1 MAIPKFG
8 NNIAAMIS
16 KLQDDAMAYARKGD
30 LKKAVATAQKAYN
43 IAPQNIK
50 TLEIL
55 NAALIRLFDFDKA
68 IEFGLKTIKLN
79 PNNLNACDTLAHAYG
94 YKGDW
99 QKCGEFGKRALEI
112 RDAMVMT
119 SLGGKLPALPQV
131 KDESNRTKNIISFTL
146 FGSSPYYCE
155 TAILNAQLVREIY
168 PENWI
173 CRFYIDESVPE
184 TIVKRLKEQGSEIVI
199 ADDEMKKFPKIL
211 WRFLAAD
218 DENAKFVV
226 FRDADSVISE
236 REAWCVNEWQQS
248 DKLFHIIRDGS
259 SHTELILAGTWGMR
273 AGLFNMKDLMTD
285 YFKYAKID
293 GRYDDQFFLRGKIWP
308 YARQSV
314 LMHDRI
320 FGFMD
325 AKKIAPHLFFDYA
338 ITHIGCCEG
347 NATINVNAPTGVK
360 DASRVKWQL
369 FSRISPKLD
378 KNLNIVDSGNERFI
392 CEYEAVVK
400 NAKIEIF
407 LPRRYAYGFSN
418 GLSRINIDVL

>member
-1 MAIPKFG
+1 MSQI
-8 NNIAAMIS
+8 
-16 KLQDDAMAYARKGD
+16 
-30 LKKAVATAQKAYN
+30 AQK
-43 IAPQNIK
+43 
-50 TLEIL
+50 
-55 NAALIRLFDFDKA
+55 
-68 IEFGLKTIKLN
+68 
-79 PNNLNACDTLAHAYG
+79 
-94 YKGDW
+94 
-99 QKCGEFGKRALEI
+99 
-112 RDAMVMT
+112 
-119 SLGGKLPALPQV
+119 
-131 KDESNRTKNIISFTL
+131 ISFL
-146 FGSSPYYCE
+146 LHFFGSSPYYCE

-168 PENWI
+168 PENWV
-173 CRFYIDESVPE
+173 CRFYIDESVSE
-184 TIVKRLKEQGSEIVI
+184 TIVKRLKEQGSEIVV
-199 ADDEMKKFPKIL
+199 ADEEMKKFPKTL
-211 WRFLAAD
+211 WRFLAVD

-273 AGLFNMKDLMTD
+273 AGTLNLKNLMHE
-285 YFKYAKID
+285 YFKTAKID
-293 GRYDDQFFLRGKIWP
+293 GRYDDQFFLRNKIWP

-320 FGFMD
+320 FDFMD
-325 AKKIAPHLFFDYA
+325 AQPIAPHLFFDYA

-347 NATINVNAPTGVK
+347 NATISVNAPVGVK
-360 DASRVKWQL
+360 DTSRVKWQL

-407 LPRRYAYGFSN
+407 LPKRYAYGFSS
-418 GLSRINIDVL
+418 GLSRININVL

>member
-8 NNIAAMIS
+8 SNIATMIS
-16 KLQDDAMAYARKGD
+16 KLQDDALAYAKKGD
-30 LKKAVATAQKAYN
+30 LKKSVATTQKAYS

-131 KDESNRTKNIISFTL
+131 KDEPNRTKNIISFTL
-146 FGSSPYYCE
+146 FGSSSYYCE
-155 TAILNAQLVREIY
+155 TAILNAQLVDKIY
-168 PENWI
+168 PEDWV

-184 TIVKRLKEQGSEIVI
+184 IIINRLKEYGSEIVM
-199 ADDEMKKFPKIL
+199 ADDEMKKFPKTL

-218 DENAKFVV
+218 DEKAKFVV
-226 FRDADSVISE
+226 FRDADSVISR

-273 AGLFNMKDLMTD
+273 AGTLSLENLMHE
-285 YFKYAKID
+285 YFKTAKID
-293 GRYDDQFFLRGKIWP
+293 GRYDDQFFLRNKIWP
-308 YARQSV
+308 YAKQSV
-314 LMHDRI
+314 LTHDRI

-325 AKKIAPHLFFDYA
+325 AQPIAPHLFFNYA

-347 NATINVNAPTGVK
+347 NATIDVNAPANVK
-360 DASRVKWQL
+360 DSSIVEWQL
-369 FSRISPKLD
+369 FSKILPELD
-378 KNLNIVDSGNERFI
+378 ENLNVINGENERLV
-392 CEYEAVVK
+392 CQYKATVK
-400 NAKIEIF
+400 DGKIEIF
-407 LPRRYAYGFSN
+407 LPRRYAYGFSS
-418 GLSRINIDVL
+418 GLSRININVL